1 MRINEIE
8 QLNEA
13 PMGLMSRLGKKLQSY
28 IPGTTGATAQAHLDV
43 GNRANEIEKLLQPY
57 IVRIGQNLQNVPA
70 STIDTFLKLQKLPNI
85 KHTQQSYNLKDQ
97 NTAKNLFYNIAQQ
110 SYSQAGMQGTTPI
123 GSTYGTKNTPVK
135 QKAPTTPTAP
145 TTPSQQP
152 SNKRGQPTLN
162 LPTQSQNLD
171 FPTLYQ
177 ELKSKTLSQQQ
188 VAILKNLIATKSS
201 QANTGTNP

>member
-13 PMGLMSRLGKKLQSY
+13 PMGFMSKLGRKLQSY
-28 IPGTTGATAQAHLDV
+28 VPGTTGATGQAHLDV

-57 IVRIGQNLQNVPA
+57 VIRIGQNLQNVPA
-70 STIDTFLKLQKLPNI
+70 STIDTFLKIQKLPSI
-85 KHTQQSYNLKDQ
+85 QHTQKSYNLNDK

-110 SYSQAGMQGTTPI
+110 SYSQAGMQGALPI

-135 QKAPTTPTAP
+135 QKAQPQAT
-145 TTPSQQP
+145 QQA

-162 LPTQSQNLD
+162 LPAQSKNLD

-177 ELKSKTLSQQQ
+177 ELKNKPLSQQQ
-188 VAILKNLIATKSS
+188 VAILKVLIANKSS
-201 QANTGTNP
+201 QAGTGTNP